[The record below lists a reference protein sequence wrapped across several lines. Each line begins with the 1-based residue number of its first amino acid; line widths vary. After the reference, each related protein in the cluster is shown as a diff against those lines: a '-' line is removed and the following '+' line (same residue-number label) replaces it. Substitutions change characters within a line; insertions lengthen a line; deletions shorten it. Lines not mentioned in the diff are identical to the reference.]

1 MSKVTLKQ
9 KEYFIGKFRDF
20 LSSEVGM
27 FFTDI
32 GGMKVNTQE
41 VFNKWLEKEFN
52 YKTK

>member
-9 KEYFIGKFRDF
+9 KEFFVGKFRDF
-20 LSSEVGM
+20 LSSNVGIY
-27 FFTDI
+27 FTDMNGEKI
-32 GGMKVNTQE
+32 DTQK